1 MIFSAAYSTVK
12 DAYREARTWLIR
24 YKHLIIITHLI
35 NITHHNLLILRQH
48 TTPEACFH
56 FPGTFN
62 QLQVHPDTAPAVT
75 GVETSIYTFT
85 FDTLL
90 VGHQAQ
96 T

>member
-12 DAYREARTWLIR
+12 DAYREARTWL
-24 YKHLIIITHLI
+24 
-35 NITHHNLLILRQH
+35 NITHHNLLILKQH

-90 VGHQAQ
+90 VGHQTQ